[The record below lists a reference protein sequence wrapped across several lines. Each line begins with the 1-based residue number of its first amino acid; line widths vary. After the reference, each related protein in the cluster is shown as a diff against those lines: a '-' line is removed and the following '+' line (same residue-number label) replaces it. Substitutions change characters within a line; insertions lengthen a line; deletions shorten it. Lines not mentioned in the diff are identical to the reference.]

1 MVSVEKFYRLLPIMK
16 LVETTKVIQKS
27 LQRFLNLR
35 KFKEPVNDN
44 VENWD
49 KSKTYVSKICGQCL
63 EILNLVS

>member
-49 KSKTYVSKICGQCL
+49 KSKTYISKII
-63 EILNLVS
+63 ENK